1 MKKLLGITL
10 ASFLLI
16 GSLSGCAQE
25 QPAPAPTQ
33 TPTPVA
39 PAAPAAPATPVALPE
54 TIAPQGAYG
63 SLVVATAHETPSIAP
78 ARHNAVAGTFINRM
92 THNGLFRICPIT
104 LDPIPDLVASYRNVS
119 DTIWEF
125 TIHEGVMFHNGEE
138 MTAEDIHASF
148 WHAREFPEAVI
159 SLASVYS
166 SEVVDRYTIRVDT
179 GTPNAML
186 LIDLAQQANFIQ
198 PKSLIEAGHDFTVTP
213 VGSGPYQ
220 FLDWRTGEYLTF
232 TAFDD
237 YFDTERAPHIRDIT
251 WRIIPEG
258 ASRTIALETGEVDF
272 IIEVATPDI
281 PRMEADPDI
290 TVFRGMGTGHH
301 FMILNN
307 ENPMFGDIN
316 LRRAM
321 DMAID
326 KESVVIAGLDGLAT
340 PTWHQVPIGFP
351 GVSNEGLNS
360 FDPDGAIALLAEHGI
375 DPTGIDFEIIISDDQ
390 SRRIGEVIQANL
402 ADVGITVTLS
412 MMDLATRLA
421 ITATPDFY
429 AAIASFN
436 PNSLIMYVNGVY
448 HSSNINASNRTRT
461 NRPEFDE
468 LIDRAVAVTNEAA
481 RVQIFYELTRTLNEN
496 TGQIPL
502 FQVMVLRAFNSNLLA
517 PELDANNNLN
527 VNMMQWLD

>member
-1 MKKLLGITL
+1 MKKVLGIIF
-10 ASFLLI
+10 ASTMLMGILTA
-16 GSLSGCAQE
+16 CT
-25 QPAPAPTQ
+25 PAEEVIT
-33 TPTPVA
+33 TPVGETTT
-39 PAAPAAPATPVALPE
+39 PAEPTTGATTE
-54 TIAPQGAYG
+54 TAVTPQLAEG
-63 SLVVATAHETPSIAP
+63 SLVVATAHEPPAVAP
-78 ARHNAVAGTFINRM
+78 ARHNAVAATFINRM
-92 THNGLFRICPIT
+92 THNGLFRICPDT
-104 LDPIPDLVASYRNVS
+104 LDPIPDLVASYRNIS
-119 DTIWEF
+119 DTVWEF
-125 TIHEGVMFHNGEE
+125 TIYEGIYFHNGEE
-138 MTAEDIHASF
+138 MTAYDVHASF

-198 PKSLIEAGHDFTVTP
+198 PKSLIEAGHDFLVYP
-213 VGSGPYQ
+213 IGSGPYQ
-220 FLDWRTGEYLTF
+220 FVEWRTGEFITL

-237 YFDTERAPHIRDIT
+237 YFDEGRSPNIRDIT
-251 WRIIPEG
+251 WRFIPEG
-258 ASRTIALETGEVDF
+258 SSRTIALETGEIDF
-272 IIEVATPDI
+272 ILEVATPDI

-290 TVFRGMGTGHH
+290 TVFRRMGTGHN

-307 ENPMFGDIN
+307 EHDLFSNIYV
-316 LRRAM
+316 RRAI

-326 KESVVIAGLDGLAT
+326 KEAVVIVGLDGLGTA
-340 PTWHQVPIGFP
+340 TWHQVPIGFP
-351 GVSNEGLNS
+351 GVSDEGVNS
-360 FDPDGAIALLAEHGI
+360 FDPEGAIALLAEQGI
-375 DPTGIDFEIIISDDQ
+375 DPAELSFEIIVSDDQ

-402 ADVGITVTLS
+402 ADIGISVNIT

-436 PNSLIMYVNGVY
+436 PNSLIMYVNSVY

-468 LIDRAVAVTNEAA
+468 LIDSAVAQTNEEA
-481 RVQIFYELTRTLNEN
+481 RIEIFYELTRTLNEN

-502 FQVMVLRAFNSNLLA
+502 FQVMVLRAFNANLVA

-527 VNMMQWLD
+527 VNMMYWR

>member
-1 MKKLLGITL
+1 MKKFFGITL
-10 ASFLLI
+10 AGFMML
-16 GSLSGCAQE
+16 GVLSACVPE
-25 QPAPAPTQ
+25 QPVT
-33 TPTPVA
+33 TPVA
-39 PAAPAAPATPVALPE
+39 ETPTAPVAEAPVATPVPLPE
-54 TIAPQGAYG
+54 TISPQGGAEG
-63 SLVVATAHETPSIAP
+63 SLIVATAHETPSIAP

-92 THNGLFRICPIT
+92 THNGLFRICPVT
-104 LDPIPDLVASYRNVS
+104 LDPIPDLVASYVNIS

-125 TIHEGVMFHNGEE
+125 TIHEGVYFHNGEE
-138 MTAEDIHASF
+138 MTAYDIHASF

-198 PKSLIEAGHDFTVTP
+198 PKSLIDAGHDFTVTP

-220 FLDWRTGEYLTF
+220 FLEWRTGEYLTF

-237 YFDTERAPHIRDIT
+237 YFDTERAPNIRDIT

-258 ASRTIALETGEVDF
+258 ASRTIALETGEIDF

-281 PRMEADPDI
+281 PRMESDPGI

-307 ENPMFGDIN
+307 ENPLFGDIHV
-316 LRRAM
+316 RRAM

-340 PTWHQVPIGFP
+340 PTWHQVPMGFP
-351 GVSNEGLNS
+351 GVSDEGLNS
-360 FDPDGAIALLAEHGI
+360 FDPEGAIALLAEHNI
-375 DPTGIDFEIIISDDQ
+375 NPSDISFDIIISDDQ

-402 ADVGITVTLS
+402 ADIGIAVDLS

-461 NRPEFDE
+461 NRAELDE
-468 LIDRAVAVTNEAA
+468 LIDRAIAETNEAA
-481 RVQIFYELTRTLNEN
+481 RVQVFYELTRTLNYN
-496 TGQIPL
+496 TGQVPL
-502 FQVMVLRAFNSNLLA
+502 FQVMVLRAFNSNLIA

-527 VNMMQWLD
+527 VNTMFWLD

>member
-1 MKKLLGITL
+1 MKRILGIIL
-10 ASFLLI
+10 AVVLPVMA
-16 GSLSGCAQE
+16 LSACAPANNQPAQTPAQE
-25 QPAPAPTQ
+25 VTAPSAEAQ
-33 TPTPVA
+33 T
-39 PAAPAAPATPVALPE
+39 PATP
-54 TIAPQGAYG
+54 APSPPSAQERASG
-63 SLVVATAHETPSIAP
+63 SIIVATAHEPPSVAP
-78 ARHNAVAGTFINRM
+78 ARHNAVAATFINRM
-92 THNGLFRICPIT
+92 THNGLFRICPDT
-104 LDPIPDLVASYRNVS
+104 LDPIPDLVASYQAVS

-125 TIHEGVMFHNGEE
+125 TIHPGITFHNGEE

-159 SLASVYS
+159 SLASVHS

-198 PKSLIEAGHDFTVTP
+198 PKSLIDAGHDFTVMP
-213 VGSGPYQ
+213 IGSGPYH
-220 FLDWRTGEYLTF
+220 FIDWRTGDFLSL

-237 YFDTERAPHIRDIT
+237 YFDNNRAPNIRDIT

-258 ASRTIALETGEVDF
+258 ASRTIALETGEIDF

-281 PRMEADPDI
+281 PRMEADPNI
-290 TVFRGMGTGHH
+290 TVFRGMGTGHN

-307 ENPMFGDIN
+307 ESQLFSNIHV
-316 LRRAM
+316 RRAI

-326 KESVVIAGLDGLAT
+326 KEAVVEVGLDGLGT

-360 FDPDGAIALLAEHGI
+360 FDPEGAAALLAEHGI
-375 DPTGIDFEIIISDDQ
+375 DPATITFEIIASDDQ

-402 ADVGITVTLS
+402 ADIGIHVTIA

-421 ITATPDFY
+421 ITATSDFE

-461 NRPEFDE
+461 NRPEFDV
-468 LIDRAVAVTNEAA
+468 LIDRAVGETNEAA
-481 RVQIFYELTRTLNEN
+481 RVQVFYELTRTLNEN
-496 TGQIPL
+496 TGQVPL
-502 FQVMVLRAFNSNLLA
+502 FQVMVLRAFNSSLIA

-527 VNMMQWLD
+527 VNMMYWVD